1 MNLIYDCPECGK
13 VLSAKLKCC
22 SCGWMMKEQHNED
35 NAYQCQFQVR
45 DMRCE
50 NVGTICRS
58 VKGTSRKWY
67 CSKHWY
73 DVSNL
78 KK

>member
-1 MNLIYDCPECGK
+1 MNHRCPECGK
-13 VLSAKLKCC
+13 PHPPQTKHCA
-22 SCGWMMKEQHNED
+22 CGWCNEEKEKETVDHR
-35 NAYQCQFQVR
+35 CQTR

-58 VKGTSRKWY
+58 IKGNSKQWY

-73 DVSNL
+73 DVSNF